1 MDQVKKNKK
10 NQTQI
15 DFGSYSDLFMV
26 MAFVFL
32 LMYVISTLNSGITI
46 IQEKHKS
53 QQARAELQTK
63 VARYEQNVEEAL
75 NETQKR
81 EYQDVKAG
89 LEKLQ
94 AEAREARLDQ
104 ERQAKLALEKEK
116 ELEKFQESVKTM
128 AVIQARA
135 NQALKTQQDTIAK
148 TSTELQER
156 NRQIASLEEDLTQK
170 SSALTQM
177 TQEIQ
182 TRETEIQK
190 IQSRVKELSTKEVIA
205 KKQNEELKGLKKDL
219 EKKEQELASARET
232 EAALAREKEQLAS
245 LTKAELE
252 KAQAEK
258 NALAERTQAEK
269 ESLARSAK
277 EELEKLKNEK
287 NQELSSLQ
295 EKYRRATEGLRKEI
309 AGSLAAKLKEKG
321 IFADVNKSTGDVTVR
336 FTNAYFEYNSSV
348 LKEEMKKELESF
360 IPIYAQS
367 LFENK
372 KFAASISSVEIV
384 GSASPSFK
392 GHYVNPRAMASD
404 DEKNAM
410 NYNLDL
416 SYRRAKK
423 IFEHAF
429 LSKSFDY
436 DHKGEMIPLIKVTGT
451 GYLQAMEELTELP
464 PEKQDKKKGF
474 CGQYDCQAFQKVTLR
489 FNLKDKVS
497 QK

>member
-1 MDQVKKNKK
+1 MFAKIYSDMDQVKKNKK
-10 NQTQI
+10 KQTQI

-32 LMYVISTLNSGITI
+32 LMYVITTLNSGITI

-53 QQARAELQTK
+53 QQARVDLQTK

-75 NETQKR
+75 NETQKK
-81 EYQDVKAG
+81 EYQEVKTG

-135 NQALKTQQDTIAK
+135 NQALKTQQNTIEK
-148 TSTELQER
+148 TSIELKESS
-156 NRQIASLEEDLTQK
+156 RQIASLQDDLTEK
-170 SSALTQM
+170 SGALNQLN
-177 TQEIQ
+177 QEIQ
-182 TRETEIQK
+182 TRETEIQN
-190 IQSRVKELSTKEVIA
+190 IQNRVKELSSKEVIA

-219 EKKEQELASARET
+219 QKKEQELATARET
-232 EAALAREKEQLAS
+232 ESTLAHEKEQLAT
-245 LTKAELE
+245 LTRAELE

-258 NALAERTQAEK
+258 EQV
-269 ESLARSAK
+269 ARSAK
-277 EELEKLKNEK
+277 EELDQLEKTK
-287 NQELSSLQ
+287 NQELSTLQ
-295 EKYRRATEGLRKEI
+295 EKYRKATEGLRKEI

-360 IPIYAQS
+360 IPIYAKS

-384 GSASPSFK
+384 GSSSPSFK
-392 GHYVNPRAMASD
+392 GQYVNPRALASE

-429 LSKSFDY
+429 LSKKFDY
-436 DHKGEMIPLIKVTGT
+436 DHKGEMIPLIKISGT
-451 GYLQAMEELTELP
+451 GYLQAIDDLSELP
-464 PEKQDKKKGF
+464 VEKQDKKKGF

>member
-1 MDQVKKNKK
+1 MKKNKK
-10 NQTQI
+10 KHSEI

-32 LMYVISTLNSGITI
+32 LMYVISTLNNGITL

-63 VARYEQNVEEAL
+63 VARYEQDVEQAL
-75 NETQKR
+75 NESQKI
-81 EYQDVKAG
+81 EYQEVKAG
-89 LEKLQ
+89 LERLQ
-94 AEAREARLDQ
+94 AEAREARLAQ

-116 ELEKFQESVKTM
+116 ELVKFQESVTTM

-135 NQALKTQQDTIAK
+135 NRELRLQQNTISKTNN
-148 TSTELQER
+148 ELQER
-156 NRQIASLEEDLTQK
+156 NRQIASLEEDLTEK
-170 SSALTQM
+170 SGALTQL
-177 TQEIQ
+177 TQEIA
-182 TRETEIQK
+182 TRESEIQK
-190 IQSRVKELSTKEVIA
+190 IQNRVKELSSSEVIA
-205 KKQNEELKGLKKDL
+205 KKQNHELKVLKKDL
-219 EKKEQELASARET
+219 ERKEQELAAARET
-232 EAALAREKEQLAS
+232 ESTLAREKEQLAS

-258 NALAERTQAEK
+258 NALAEKTQAEK
-269 ESLARSAK
+269 ESLAQAAREA
-277 EELEKLKNEK
+277 LEKLKQEK
-287 NQELSSLQ
+287 NQELSNLQ
-295 EKYRRATEGLRKEI
+295 EKYRKATEGLRKEI

-321 IFADVNKSTGDVTVR
+321 IMADVNKSTGDVTVR

-392 GHYVNPRAMASD
+392 GQYVNPRALASEE
-404 DEKNAM
+404 EKNAM

-451 GYLQAMEELTELP
+451 GYLQAMDELTELP
-464 PEKQDKKKGF
+464 VDKQDKKKGF
-474 CGQYDCQAFQKVTLR
+474 CGQFDCQAFQKVTLR